1 MTKTFEKEMTIFE
14 ADTIASY
21 YKKIRENQ
29 ETKNKFNVF
38 SLATQWNLKKNIDAL
53 NKATASYNEFRTEKR
68 QEINDRY
75 FSDEMSI
82 ETTVKQTDANGEE
95 KEVPGRQVKEE
106 YMESFHK
113 ENEDLIAQLLQLSA
127 EKVTIT
133 LTPIDIN
140 KEIDHLEEN
149 GNIADIDINMD
160 DLDFLDF
167 FTEK

>member
-1 MTKTFEKEMTIFE
+1 MIT
-14 ADTIASY
+14 Y
-21 YKKIRENQ
+21 LQ
-29 ETKNKFNVF
+29 
-38 SLATQWNLKKNIDAL
+38 L

-82 ETTVKQTDANGEE
+82 ETTIKQTDENGQE
-95 KEVPGRQVKEE
+95 KKVPGRQVKKE

-127 EKVTIT
+127 EKVTVT
-133 LTPIDIN
+133 MASIDVN
-140 KEIDHLEEN
+140 KEIALLEEK
-149 GNIADIDINMD
+149 GDIADVDINMD